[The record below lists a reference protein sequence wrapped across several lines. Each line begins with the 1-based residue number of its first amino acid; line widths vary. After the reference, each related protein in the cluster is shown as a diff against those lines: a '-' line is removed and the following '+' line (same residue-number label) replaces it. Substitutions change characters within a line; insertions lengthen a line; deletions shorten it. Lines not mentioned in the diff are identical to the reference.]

1 MVMSWRRSAA
11 FRRDAAQEA
20 HHEQGEFRRMESNGL
35 DPGSNV
41 LYILI
46 VGCEAAFWVVLFAG
60 LAARYLLKWPRA
72 SSILLICVP
81 LVDLALLA
89 FTVMDLKNG
98 ATATFAH
105 GLATAYVAFTVAFGS
120 TVIRWADRRFA
131 HRFAGGP
138 PPPKPPVGW
147 ANVRYELQLWGLCIL
162 AACIIY
168 ILLIGMIGLVNQ
180 PERTEALDIWFRVPL
195 GSVFFWFV
203 FGPLWSLVF
212 FKRAPSRTSAERI
225 ADARKNSEP

>member
-1 MVMSWRRSAA
+1 MD
-11 FRRDAAQEA
+11 F
-20 HHEQGEFRRMESNGL
+20 
-35 DPGSNV
+35 GSNTLYV
-41 LYILI
+41 LII
-46 VGCEAAFWVVLFAG
+46 GCEAAFWVVLLAG
-60 LAARYLLKWPRA
+60 LAARYVLQWPRV
-72 SSILLICVP
+72 SSILLISVP

-89 FTVMDLKNG
+89 FTVVDLNNG

-105 GLATAYVAFTVAFGS
+105 GLATAYVGFTVAFGS
-120 TVIRWADRRFA
+120 TVIRWTDRHFA

-147 ANVRYELQLWGLCIL
+147 ASVRYELQLWGLCIL

-168 ILLIGMIGLVNQ
+168 ILLIGMIGLVDQ
-180 PERTEALDIWFRVPL
+180 PARTEALNLWFRIPL

-212 FKRAPSRTSAERI
+212 FKRAPSRT
-225 ADARKNSEP
+225 